1 MKRAIVAAALVLSL
15 AGCQTLYSPPQA
27 VNPAAATSPQMAVQA
42 SINAGLVA
50 IIALGETINAD
61 QDAGIMQ
68 ADEAGEYRAK
78 LRALKRDL
86 DAAHDL
92 LVGGDVSGAQSQAEL
107 IAKAV
112 TALRIKIAQKARQA

>member
-1 MKRAIVAAALVLSL
+1 MKRALVAAALVLSL
-15 AGCQTLYSPPQA
+15 TGCQTFYNPPQA

-61 QDAGIMQ
+61 QDAGIML

-112 TALRIKIAQKARQA
+112 AALRIRIAQKARQA

>member
-1 MKRAIVAAALVLSL
+1 MRHVLAVCLLAAAL

-27 VNPAAATSPQMAVQA
+27 VNPVAATSPQMAVQA

-92 LVGGDVSGAQSQAEL
+92 LVGGDVAGAQSQAEL